1 MLGVEGKR
9 SKKDN
14 YVLEQQ
20 VKKKKYNKKKNQIKV
35 SPFCLRQVKCHS
47 SPKKKIQRDK
57 TNHRKREMKRKSKI
71 CQMKI
76 FSKKGKR

>member
-20 VKKKKYNKKKNQIKV
+20 VKKKKIQQKKEPN
-35 SPFCLRQVKCHS
+35 
-47 SPKKKIQRDK
+47 
-57 TNHRKREMKRKSKI
+57 
-71 CQMKI
+71 
-76 FSKKGKR
+76 